1 MEVSIKR
8 NVVLR
13 AVVTPQLREE
23 ITAELDQ
30 AIDEVDQ
37 RVQQIDF
44 STKPYLA
51 ELQRTN
57 LQQAIQVRKQI
68 EAEKTKHTDLREAL
82 TERKAQV
89 ASLTDGEEIVRGTLE
104 SFADVKQGD
113 NLTEILA
120 GVEIVVKDDL
130 VIEIRQ
136 GQPMDLSALPNQGQ
150 VQGQTG
156 SGIITDF
163 SGGLGE
169 H

>member
-1 MEVSIKR
+1 MEVTIKR

-130 VIEIRQ
+130 GVEIRQ
-136 GQPMDLSALPNQGQ
+136 GQPMDLSALSTPGSAQQ
-150 VQGQTG
+150 QG